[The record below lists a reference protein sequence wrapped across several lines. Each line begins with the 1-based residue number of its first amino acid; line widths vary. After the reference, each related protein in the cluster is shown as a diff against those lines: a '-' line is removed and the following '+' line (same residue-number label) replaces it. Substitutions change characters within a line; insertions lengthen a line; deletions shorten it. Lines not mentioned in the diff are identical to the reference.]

1 MTHHDYQPLNASG
14 PAAPDRRAIAA
25 AAASGL
31 ALLLVGAISAV
42 YLSAAYRDAAPY
54 RAEQSRLAQER
65 RIAADQ
71 AAAEREQQLAAPV
84 PGQTLDVSVPDVGRE
99 QIGQPSSTT
108 PGPDR
113 SSRWM
118 PLEWVVPPRYS
129 VRPDQLRGDFERVSS
144 RLTCVA
150 GPDGRLSQCRGVD
163 TPAGSGLSALLAP
176 QLAQARVVPSRVD
189 GQAVATTISLT
200 VSFEIER
207 REVPRPPAPSVDLP
221 SSRNTPFL
229 PNNEPLA
236 SDPILPSIIPEIPPA
251 TAVPPADPATPA
263 N

>member
-1 MTHHDYQPLNASG
+1 MVT
-14 PAAPDRRAIAA
+14 AA
-25 AAASGL
+25 ACGL
-31 ALLLVGAISAV
+31 TLLLVGAISAV
-42 YLSAAYRDAAPY
+42 YLSAAYREAAPY
-54 RAEQSRLAQER
+54 RAEQTRLAQER
-65 RIAADQ
+65 RIAADQAAADQ

-163 TPAGSGLSALLAP
+163 TPAGSGLSVLLAP